1 MQKCPSASEGNCAG
15 VVVFVVVFPLL
26 LLHLLLFFPLLHLL
40 LFSPVVFVGV
50 FPPVVFVVVI
60 ITVIVL
66 VAKATI
72 EILPLQGI
80 LKHSSNTHTLVA
92 L

>member
-1 MQKCPSASEGNCAG
+1 MPKCPSASEGNCTR
-15 VVVFVVVFPLL
+15 VVIFVV
-26 LLHLLLFFPLLHLL
+26 
-40 LFSPVVFVGV
+40 V
-50 FPPVVFVVVI
+50 FPPVVFDVVI
-60 ITVIVL
+60 ITIIVL
-66 VAKATI
+66 VTKATI